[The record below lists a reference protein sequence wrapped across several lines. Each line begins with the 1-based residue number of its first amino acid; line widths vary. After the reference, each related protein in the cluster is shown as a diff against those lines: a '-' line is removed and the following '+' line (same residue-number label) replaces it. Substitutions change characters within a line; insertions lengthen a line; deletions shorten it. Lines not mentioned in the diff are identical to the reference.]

1 MLPCQHS
8 PRKKRFMG
16 FIEYSS
22 SAAVIRTIFTDL
34 FGKILILPN
43 FKKAKI
49 LIYQCF
55 PPLASLFTVPNGL
68 IAISAPHRYSALES
82 IKRPI
87 SYAVRDNFKLS
98 RIYADRGLIHVAAVL
113 RLLKSKYRDRCR
125 LWIVVRLL
133 QKPIFPVGY

>member
-1 MLPCQHS
+1 
-8 PRKKRFMG
+8 MG

-22 SAAVIRTIFTDL
+22 SAALIRTIFTDL

-43 FKKAKI
+43 FQKVKI

-55 PPLASLFTVPNGL
+55 PPFSSLFTAANGQ
-68 IAISAPHRYSALES
+68 IAISAPHRYAALES
-82 IKRPI
+82 IERPI
-87 SYAVRDNFKLS
+87 SYAIRDNFKLS
-98 RIYADRGLIHVAAVL
+98 RVDVDRGLIHVAAVL

-133 QKPIFPVGY
+133 QKPILPVGY